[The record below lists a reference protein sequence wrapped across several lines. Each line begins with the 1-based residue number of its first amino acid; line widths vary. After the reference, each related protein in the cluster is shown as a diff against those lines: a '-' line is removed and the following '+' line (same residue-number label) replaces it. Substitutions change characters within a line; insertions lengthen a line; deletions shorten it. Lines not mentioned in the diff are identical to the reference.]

1 MKVAVINFS
10 GNVGKTTVARHLLM
24 PRMPG
29 ASLVAVET
37 INDDQDGLSSLR
49 GNQFGDLQDYV
60 QTVDSVVIDIG
71 ASNVEQLLAL
81 MERYTGSHE
90 DFDFYLVPTVSAF
103 KQQRDTIA
111 TLTELRRLGV
121 PADKLRVVFNMVDRT
136 ENLDRVFEPVLAFA
150 RHSRIDGANGA
161 CHIGMNEV
169 YELVK
174 QSPVDLKVLADDD
187 TDYKA
192 LIAQAT
198 DTSEKLV
205 HARRLAARRLARG
218 VVPELDACFAALGFT
233 ALRSAL
239 APTPAAAP

>member
-1 MKVAVINFS
+1 MKVAVISFS
-10 GNVGKTTVARHLLM
+10 GNVGKTTVARHLLL

-37 INDDQDGLSSLR
+37 INDDQEDHASLR

-90 DFDFYLVPTVSAF
+90 DFDFFIVPTVSAF

-121 PADKLRVVFNMVDRT
+121 PADKLRVVFNMVDKT
-136 ENLDRVFEPVLAFA
+136 EDFDRVFEPVLAFA
-150 RHSRIDGANGA
+150 RHSRIEGANGV
-161 CHIGMNEV
+161 CRIGLNEV

-174 QSPVDLKVLADDD
+174 QSPVDLHVLADDG
-187 TDYKA
+187 TDHKA

-218 VVPELDACFAALGFT
+218 VVPELDACFAALGL
-233 ALRSAL
+233 AASCR
-239 APTPAAAP
+239 APTRAPAAAP